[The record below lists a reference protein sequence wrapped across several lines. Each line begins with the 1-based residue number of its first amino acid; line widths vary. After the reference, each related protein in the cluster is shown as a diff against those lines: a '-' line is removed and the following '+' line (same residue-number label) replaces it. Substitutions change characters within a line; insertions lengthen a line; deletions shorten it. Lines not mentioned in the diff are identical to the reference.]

1 MNINQANISTYVGL
15 ILMPILGYFAVSEST
30 SNAIIGVISAIIF
43 LMIQVWNEK
52 NNSNILSNNNTE
64 DPNDNNIEE

>member
-15 ILMPILGYFAVSEST
+15 ILMPVLGYFAVSETT
-30 SNAIIGVISAIIF
+30 SNVIIGVISAVIF

-52 NNSNILSNNNTE
+52 HNSNILSNNTK
-64 DPNDNNIEE
+64 DPNDNMDE